1 MPTTCLRSGSGGRNT
16 RLGLESSS
24 VGAGKETSS
33 CRCPPPGSEC
43 QQRGLCSQSWGTR
56 SPLDFQ
62 KPLAADGPCH
72 VLSVA
77 SCAWGTSGLRNRLYE
92 NVLSDSP
99 NLVAHLPSC
108 ITITWQSKSPTN
120 WAVPLCNSDSPRS
133 AGREAMATPPAHRPQ
148 ELEGQV
154 QFSLGGRL
162 PEGPFSTAA
171 CPSRMG
177 QDLGILLTQKGQP
190 SGKLWPALVGL
201 SQGHAGSCPLDLGG
215 GAVSL
220 QWLPGPEASPTFT
233 LSVGAGVP
241 VPSGL
246 SSTHSTPVRTSS
258 PVTCGCQIGLD
269 RTLREEACMG
279 DWPW

>member
-43 QQRGLCSQSWGTR
+43 QQPGLCSQSWGTR

-77 SCAWGTSGLRNRLYE
+77 SCAWGTSGLRNRLCE
-92 NVLSDSP
+92 NVLSDPP

-120 WAVPLCNSDSPRS
+120 WAVARCDSDSPRF
-133 AGREAMATPPAHRPQ
+133 AGREAMATPPANRTGHRSWRGRYNSPWGAGFLRVPFPPQ
-148 ELEGQV
+148 
-154 QFSLGGRL
+154 
-162 PEGPFSTAA
+162 
-171 CPSRMG
+171 
-177 QDLGILLTQKGQP
+177 
-190 SGKLWPALVGL
+190 PAP
-201 SQGHAGSCPLDLGG
+201 QGWARTWGSCSPKRDNHLG
-215 GAVSL
+215 S
-220 QWLPGPEASPTFT
+220 
-233 LSVGAGVP
+233 
-241 VPSGL
+241 
-246 SSTHSTPVRTSS
+246 
-258 PVTCGCQIGLD
+258 CG
-269 RTLREEACMG
+269 RH
-279 DWPW
+279 